1 MKIIAVSGSV
11 CSGKTTLAKELAE
24 KLGYEY
30 VGVLELVKSNPK
42 LIESFDKDL
51 DTRNVDVD
59 KLNDFLSSVF
69 DESKNYVVDS
79 HMSHFLPKVNVCIIV
94 KCDLK
99 ILKKRLSERGYSD
112 KKIEE
117 NMQAEILD
125 SCLIEALENRHPVVV
140 VDSAE
145 GIDINGVISSIK
157 DKL

>member
-99 ILKKRLSERGYSD
+99 ILKKILSERGYSD

-117 NMQAEILD
+117 KMQAEILD